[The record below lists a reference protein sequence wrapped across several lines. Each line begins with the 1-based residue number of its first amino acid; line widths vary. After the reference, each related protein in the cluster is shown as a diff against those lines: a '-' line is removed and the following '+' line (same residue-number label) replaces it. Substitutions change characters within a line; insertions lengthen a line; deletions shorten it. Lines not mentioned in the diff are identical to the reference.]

1 MNASKRNPTSDRFA
15 PLLGRSWEAVRLE
28 ELKVTRDEA
37 LPNEEEHEAPASEVE
52 VLEIEDDL
60 DTGMHRINVC
70 QPGF

>member
-1 MNASKRNPTSDRFA
+1 
-15 PLLGRSWEAVRLE
+15 LE
-28 ELKVTRDEA
+28 ELKMTSDEA
-37 LPNEEEHEAPASEVE
+37 LPKEDERESSESEVE

>member
-1 MNASKRNPTSDRFA
+1 MPKTLASKKCGSASTRLPR
-15 PLLGRSWEAVRLE
+15 PLE
-28 ELKVTRDEA
+28 ELKMTSDEA
-37 LPNEEEHEAPASEVE
+37 LPKEDERESSESEVE